1 MGRPPHCEPA
11 QYTQPAK
18 DRCDRFTLELL
29 KQQAPTWKGRRAG
42 GRDRRRRRSS
52 EGGGHAPADVGAPH
66 TQARCTMWVRPT
78 HKPAARLSGLG
89 NAQKWPGYCPYCS
102 NFSLSHKVRH
112 SFKFFTDNN
121 EKTSEKSKRDVIL
134 NAVILRPW
142 GWRPARGASP
152 AVTAALTS
160 PAW

>member
-18 DRCDRFTLELL
+18 DRCDRFTLELP

-42 GRDRRRRRSS
+42 GRDGRRRRSS
-52 EGGGHAPADVGAPH
+52 EGEGAH
-66 TQARCTMWVRPT
+66 RQMWVRPT

-142 GWRPARGASP
+142 GWRPAREASP

>member
-1 MGRPPHCEPA
+1 MRCLVYGKRQQLMGRPPHCEPA

-18 DRCDRFTLELL
+18 DRCDRFTLELP
-29 KQQAPTWKGRRAG
+29 KQQT
-42 GRDRRRRRSS
+42 
-52 EGGGHAPADVGAPH
+52 GGGGGPQRAEGAPH
-66 TQARCTMWVRPT
+66 TQARCTMWARPT

-102 NFSLSHKVRH
+102 NFSLSHEVRH

-160 PAW
+160 PAR